1 MSEDTASHLWP
12 VVQRWP
18 VAWGDMDAFGH
29 VNNTVYFRY
38 FEHIRMA
45 CFERIG
51 FIESMKATG
60 IGPILAKTNCVFRRA
75 LSHPDTVEISTRI
88 SDVGTDRFTM
98 HYRVFST
105 VLQTVA
111 AQGEGRI
118 ICIDYARE
126 VKVPLPDPIRAAIA
140 DLDA

>member
-1 MSEDTASHLWP
+1 MATETPSNEWP
-12 VVQRWP
+12 VTDQWP

-45 CFERIG
+45 CFARIG

-60 IGPILAKTNCVFRRA
+60 IGPILAKTSCVFRRA
-75 LSHPDTVEISTRI
+75 LSHPDSVEISTRI
-88 SDVGTDRFTM
+88 SDVGIDRFTM
-98 HYRVFST
+98 HYRVFSIA
-105 VLQTVA
+105 QQAVA

-118 ICIDYARE
+118 ICLDYARE
-126 VKVPLPDPIRAAIA
+126 VKVPLPDAVRAAIA
-140 DLDA
+140 GLQ